1 MLLALRRHPWL
12 TAAFFLFT
20 ALALWLLV
28 ETFDHARGWHGA
40 PEEEVRPWMTV
51 GYVGRSWELDPR
63 AIDGV
68 AGLPLPE
75 EAGRPL
81 TLQEIADRRGVPVED
96 IVVLVEEA
104 IRTLREEERAEGRDD
119 RPGSALDELGHRKG
133 SAP

>member
-12 TAAFFLFT
+12 TAAFVVFT

-28 ETFDHARGWHGA
+28 ETFDHARGWRGA

-51 GYVGRSWELDPR
+51 GYVGRSWNLDPR

-68 AGLPLPE
+68 AGLPLPV

-81 TLQEIADRRGVPVED
+81 TLQEIANQRGVPVED
-96 IVVLVEEA
+96 IIVLVEEA
-104 IRTLREEERAEGRDD
+104 IRTLREEERGEGQDG
-119 RPGSALDELGHRKG
+119 RPGDGPNGPDRREG

>member
-12 TAAFFLFT
+12 TAAFLVFA

-28 ETFDHARGWHGA
+28 ETLDHARGWHGA

-51 GYVGRSWELDPR
+51 GYVGRSWDINPR
-63 AIDGV
+63 TIDGV

-81 TLQEIADRRGVPVED
+81 TLQEIADRRGVPVEE
-96 IVVLVEEA
+96 IIVLVEEA
-104 IRTLREEERAEGRDD
+104 IRTLREEERGDGPGNGSDGPD
-119 RPGSALDELGHRKG
+119 RREDA
-133 SAP
+133 AP

>member
-1 MLLALRRHPWL
+1 MLLALCRHPWL
-12 TAAFFLFT
+12 TAAFLLFT

-51 GYVGRSWELDPR
+51 GYVGRSWDLDPR
-63 AIDGV
+63 AIDGL
-68 AGLPLPE
+68 ARLPLPE

-81 TLQEIADRRGVPVED
+81 TLQEIADRRGVPVEE
-96 IVVLVEEA
+96 IIVLVEDA
-104 IRTLREEERAEGRDD
+104 IRTLREEERDEGRDRRLGD
-119 RPGSALDELGHRKG
+119 GPDELDRREG

>member
-12 TAAFFLFT
+12 TAAFLVFA

-28 ETFDHARGWHGA
+28 ETLDHARGWHGA

-51 GYVGRSWELDPR
+51 GYVGRSWDLNPR
-63 AIDGV
+63 AIDGI

-81 TLQEIADRRGVPVED
+81 TLQEIADQRGVPVEE
-96 IVVLVEEA
+96 IVALVEEA
-104 IRTLREEERAEGRDD
+104 IRTLREEERGEGRGD
-119 RPGSALDELGHRKG
+119 RPGDGSDGPDRREG

>member
-1 MLLALRRHPWL
+1 MLIALRRHPWL
-12 TAAFFLFT
+12 TAAFLVFT

-28 ETFDHARGWHGA
+28 ETLDHARGWHGA

-51 GYVGRSWELDPR
+51 GYVARSWDLDPR

-81 TLQEIADRRGVPVED
+81 TLQEIAGQRGVPVEE
-96 IVVLVEEA
+96 IIILVEEA
-104 IRTLREEERAEGRDD
+104 IRTLRDEERGEGRDG
-119 RPGSALDELGHRKG
+119 RSGDEPIGPARREG

>member
-1 MLLALRRHPWL
+1 MFLALRRHPWL
-12 TAAFFLFT
+12 TAAFLVFT
-20 ALALWLLV
+20 ALALWLLA
-28 ETFDHARGWHGA
+28 ETFNHARGWHGA

-51 GYVGRSWELDPR
+51 GYVGRSWDLDPR

-81 TLQEIADRRGVPVED
+81 TLQEIADRRGVPVEE
-96 IVVLVEEA
+96 IIVLVEEA
-104 IRTLREEERAEGRDD
+104 IHTLRDEERAEEHD
-119 RPGSALDELGHRKG
+119 RPGDGPNEPDRREG